1 MLSTVL
7 GTENINTKQDIAPN
21 LQLTDII
28 APTHKKNLNAM
39 TEEALVVLLE
49 IIHAPK
55 IGSGGHLT
63 QPVSSSRTLLHS
75 PAGLLVLPLSH
86 FILCEETNYS

>member
-7 GTENINTKQDIAPN
+7 GTENTNTKQDIAPH

-39 TEEALVVLLE
+39 IEEAPVLLE
-49 IIHAPK
+49 IPRECIHAPK
-55 IGSGGHLT
+55 SGSGGHLT
-63 QPVSSSRTLLHS
+63 QPV
-75 PAGLLVLPLSH
+75 V
-86 FILCEETNYS
+86 